1 MNEQQH
7 LTKLGIKLRQ
17 LLEEK
22 KELEEA
28 TKNIN
33 TEIDR
38 LQGQFVE
45 AMQILKLKNFEIS
58 DIGKFFL
65 HSSLY
70 SKVVNKEILFEDL
83 RAKDA
88 GDLIRE
94 VVNPQTLRAYVREQ
108 LENSNTIPAGVEV
121 FTKTVVHMRSV

>member
-7 LTKLGIKLRQ
+7 LTKLGIKLKQ
-17 LLEEK
+17 FLEEK
-22 KELEEA
+22 SELEEA

-45 AMQILKLKNFEIS
+45 AMELHKIKNFEIK
-58 DIGKFFL
+58 DLGKFYL
-65 HSSLY
+65 HSSIF
-70 SKVVNKEILFEDL
+70 SKIINREKLFADLKE
-83 RAKDA
+83 KGV

-94 VVNPQTLRAYVREQ
+94 TIYPQTLRAYTKEC
-108 LENSNTIPAGVEV
+108 LENKNEIPQGVEV
-121 FTKTVVHMRSV
+121 YTKTTVRIRKT